1 MSSNDKQYYI
11 YLRSTKERVP
21 CTKEEFDNYYR
32 DINAFRQRQQY
43 HGKCVCPQNKRLTC
57 DMDCETCPFYRN
69 ATFSLVYTVCDD
81 EGNERAKADEIADPS
96 ATVDTYLE
104 DGMFR
109 VEGAGTE
116 RGDGVAVYHALHSL
130 IQTLTPEEQ
139 KICAAIMDNLSER
152 SAATA
157 LEMSRNTYVYRRD
170 KILERLKNSLKKF
183 L

>member
-1 MSSNDKQYYI
+1 MPGNDKQYYI
-11 YLRSTKERVP
+11 YLRSTKKRVP

-69 ATFSLVYTVCDD
+69 DTFSLEYTVCDD
-81 EGNERAKADEIADPS
+81 EGNERAKADEIADSS

-104 DGMFR
+104 
-109 VEGAGTE
+109 EE
-116 RGDGVAVYHALHSL
+116 ELYHALHAL

-139 KICAAIMDNLSER
+139 KICSAIMDNLSER

-157 LEMSRNTYVYRRD
+157 LGMSRNTYVYRKD

>member
-1 MSSNDKQYYI
+1 MSKKDKQYTIYI
-11 YLRSTKERVP
+11 RSTKESIPVN
-21 CTKEEFDNYYR
+21 KEEFDAHYH
-32 DINAFRQRQQY
+32 DINIYRIRQQR
-43 HGKCVCPQNKRLTC
+43 HGRCVCPASKRLTC
-57 DMDCETCPFYRN
+57 DMDCETCPFHRN
-69 ATFSLVYTVCDD
+69 DTFSLEYTVCDD

-104 DGMFR
+104 
-109 VEGAGTE
+109 EE
-116 RGDGVAVYHALHSL
+116 ELYHALRSL

-139 KICAAIMDNLSER
+139 KICSAIMDNLSER

-157 LEMSRNTYVYRRD
+157 LGMSRNTYVYRRD

>member
-1 MSSNDKQYYI
+1 MSGNDKQYYI

-69 ATFSLVYTVCDD
+69 DTFSLEYTVCDD
-81 EGNERAKADEIADPS
+81 EGNERAKADEIADSS

-104 DGMFR
+104 
-109 VEGAGTE
+109 EE
-116 RGDGVAVYHALHSL
+116 ELYHALHAL

-139 KICAAIMDNLSER
+139 KICSAIMDNLSER

-157 LEMSRNTYVYRRD
+157 LGMSRNTYVYRKD

>member
-1 MSSNDKQYYI
+1 MSGNDKQYYI

-43 HGKCVCPQNKRLTC
+43 HGKCVCPQSKRLTC

-69 ATFSLVYTVCDD
+69 DTFSLEYTVCDD
-81 EGNERAKADEIADPS
+81 EGNERAKADEIADSS

-104 DGMFR
+104 
-109 VEGAGTE
+109 EE
-116 RGDGVAVYHALHSL
+116 ELYHALHAL

-139 KICAAIMDNLSER
+139 KICSAIMDNLSER

-157 LEMSRNTYVYRRD
+157 LGMSRNTYVYRKD

>member
-69 ATFSLVYTVCDD
+69 ATFSLEYTVCDD

-104 DGMFR
+104 
-109 VEGAGTE
+109 EE
-116 RGDGVAVYHALHSL
+116 ELYHALHSL

-157 LEMSRNTYVYRRD
+157 LGMSRNTYVYRRD

>member
-69 ATFSLVYTVCDD
+69 DTFSLEYTVCDD
-81 EGNERAKADEIADPS
+81 EGNERAKADEIADSS

-104 DGMFR
+104 
-109 VEGAGTE
+109 EE
-116 RGDGVAVYHALHSL
+116 ELYHALHAL

-139 KICAAIMDNLSER
+139 KICSAIMDNLSER

-157 LEMSRNTYVYRRD
+157 LGMSRNTYVYRKD

>member
-1 MSSNDKQYYI
+1 MSSNDKKYYI

-21 CTKEEFDNYYR
+21 CTRAEFDNYYR

-43 HGKCVCPQNKRLTC
+43 HGKCVCPQSKRLTC
-57 DMDCETCPFYRN
+57 DMDCETCPFHRN
-69 ATFSLVYTVCDD
+69 DTFSLEYTVCDD

-104 DGMFR
+104 
-109 VEGAGTE
+109 EE
-116 RGDGVAVYHALHSL
+116 ELYHALHSL

-157 LEMSRNTYVYRRD
+157 LGMSRNTYVYRRD

>member
-43 HGKCVCPQNKRLTC
+43 HGKCVCPQSKRLTC
-57 DMDCETCPFYRN
+57 DMDCETCPFHRN
-69 ATFSLVYTVCDD
+69 DTFSLEYTVCDD

-104 DGMFR
+104 
-109 VEGAGTE
+109 EE
-116 RGDGVAVYHALHSL
+116 ELYHALHSL

-157 LEMSRNTYVYRRD
+157 LGMSRNTYVYRKD

>member
-21 CTKEEFDNYYR
+21 CTRAEFDNYYR

-43 HGKCVCPQNKRLTC
+43 HGKCVCPQSKRLTC
-57 DMDCETCPFYRN
+57 DMDCETCPFHRN
-69 ATFSLVYTVCDD
+69 DTFSLEYTVCDD

-104 DGMFR
+104 
-109 VEGAGTE
+109 EE
-116 RGDGVAVYHALHSL
+116 ELYHALHSL

-157 LEMSRNTYVYRRD
+157 LGMSRNTYVYRRD

>member
-32 DINAFRQRQQY
+32 DINAFRHRQQY

-69 ATFSLVYTVCDD
+69 DTFSLEYTVCDD
-81 EGNERAKADEIADPS
+81 EGNERAKADEIADSS
-96 ATVDTYLE
+96 AAVDTYLE
-104 DGMFR
+104 
-109 VEGAGTE
+109 EE
-116 RGDGVAVYHALHSL
+116 ELYHALHSL

-139 KICAAIMDNLSER
+139 KICSAIMDNLSER

-157 LEMSRNTYVYRRD
+157 LGMSRNTYVYRKD

>member
-43 HGKCVCPQNKRLTC
+43 HGKCVCPQSKRLTC

-69 ATFSLVYTVCDD
+69 DTFSLEYTVCDD
-81 EGNERAKADEIADPS
+81 EGNERAKADEIADSS

-104 DGMFR
+104 
-109 VEGAGTE
+109 EE
-116 RGDGVAVYHALHSL
+116 ELYHALHAL

-139 KICAAIMDNLSER
+139 KICSAIMDNLSER

-157 LEMSRNTYVYRRD
+157 LGMSRNTYVYRKD

>member
-1 MSSNDKQYYI
+1 MSGNDKQYYI

-69 ATFSLVYTVCDD
+69 DTFSLEYTVCDD

-104 DGMFR
+104 
-109 VEGAGTE
+109 EE
-116 RGDGVAVYHALHSL
+116 ELYHALHAL

-139 KICAAIMDNLSER
+139 KICSAIMDNLSER

-157 LEMSRNTYVYRRD
+157 LGMSRNTYVYRRN
-170 KILERLKNSLKKF
+170 KILVRLKNSLKKF